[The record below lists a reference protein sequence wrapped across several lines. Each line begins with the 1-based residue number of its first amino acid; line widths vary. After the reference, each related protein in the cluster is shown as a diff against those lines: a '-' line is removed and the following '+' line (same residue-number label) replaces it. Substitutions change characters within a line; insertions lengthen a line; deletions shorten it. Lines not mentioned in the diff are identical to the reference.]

1 MACIYINHL
10 TLALQ
15 FQSMLLITSY
25 PGNVEITIVTYNIV
39 CFYYATKLYFYLT
52 GTDSLVRTGDI

>member
-25 PGNVEITIVTYNIV
+25 PGNVETTMVTYNIV
-39 CFYYATKLYFYLT
+39 CY
-52 GTDSLVRTGDI
+52 